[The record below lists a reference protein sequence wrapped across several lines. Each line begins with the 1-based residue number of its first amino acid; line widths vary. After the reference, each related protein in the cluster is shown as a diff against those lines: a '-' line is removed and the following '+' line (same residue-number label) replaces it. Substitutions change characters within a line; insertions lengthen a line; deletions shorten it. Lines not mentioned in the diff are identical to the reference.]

1 MSNLIEWPLTCVPP
15 SPTRTPALKAHRQEE
30 IWSSLQF
37 PRGWPTGSLAHPI
50 RETGVNNTG
59 VWGWRLE
66 LPLRLWSL
74 AEENLCGV
82 TAAGAG
88 AWEEGDREGPG
99 SLFSGALW
107 GGREMVEN
115 LRS

>member
-1 MSNLIEWPLTCVPP
+1 MAYWVLGSPHQRNRREQHGCV
-15 SPTRTPALKAHRQEE
+15 
-30 IWSSLQF
+30 
-37 PRGWPTGSLAHPI
+37 
-50 RETGVNNTG
+50 
-59 VWGWRLE
+59 GWRLE

-88 AWEEGDREGPG
+88 AWEEEDREGPG
-99 SLFSGALW
+99 SLFPGALW